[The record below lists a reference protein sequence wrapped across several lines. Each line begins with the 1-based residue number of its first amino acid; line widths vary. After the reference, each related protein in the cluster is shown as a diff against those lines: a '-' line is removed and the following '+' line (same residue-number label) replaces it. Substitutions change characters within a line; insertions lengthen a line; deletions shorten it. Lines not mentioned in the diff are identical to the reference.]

1 MPSDSISPLS
11 TGKGPGIQ
19 METADHL
26 QTQSWGSSADA
37 EAYRQLER
45 QMIEQGRF
53 GDAQQMGIDD
63 VRNLFGDKYDE
74 AIRQMQEYTRQIPP
88 EKLKP

>member
-1 MPSDSISPLS
+1 
-11 TGKGPGIQ
+11 
-19 METADHL
+19 METPDHL
-26 QTQSWGSSADA
+26 QTASWGSSADA
-37 EAYRQLER
+37 EAYRQLEQ

-63 VRNLFGDKYDE
+63 VQNLFGDKYDE
-74 AIRQMQEYTRQIPP
+74 GIRQMQEYTRQIPP